1 MREVVSK
8 LDYIDGFLNK
18 PVDLTKLE
26 KLIKSVIGW
35 ERKGCVMKNSKKP
48 TYLIK

>member
-1 MREVVSK
+1 MELGLPSIYITLSSANDMREVVSK

-26 KLIKSVIGW
+26 KLIKSVIG
-35 ERKGCVMKNSKKP
+35 
-48 TYLIK
+48 